1 MLAATKIHQE
11 KIGRREDLDIGG
23 QIRKT
28 MLEPA
33 INKSQTNADAA

>member
-1 MLAATKIHQE
+1 LLQRKSTKKKQE
-11 KIGRREDLDIGG
+11 EGADLDIGG

-33 INKSQTNADAA
+33 INKSRTSADAA